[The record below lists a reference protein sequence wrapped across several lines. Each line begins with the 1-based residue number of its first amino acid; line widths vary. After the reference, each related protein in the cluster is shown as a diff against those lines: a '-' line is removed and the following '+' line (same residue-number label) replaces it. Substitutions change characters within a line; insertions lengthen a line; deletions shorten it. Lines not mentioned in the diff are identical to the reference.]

1 MKLQQMKQII
11 HQLKS
16 MGTLHFKRTMLL
28 LVIKF
33 ANLMIIKKQNL
44 VLIDIDSVFLRCL
57 ASGSGKITIII
68 FNGNLLIEKIT
79 LLWVFMI
86 FYVILLG
93 YYFNSCI

>member
-68 FNGNLLIEKIT
+68 FNGNLLIEKNYIT
-79 LLWVFMI
+79 LG
-86 FYVILLG
+86 FYDILR
-93 YYFNSCI
+93 YFTRLLFQ